1 MTGVLAENGE
11 HIQTGGHQRDPFG
24 ERPDGD
30 RGRDRNDAVTSQGI
44 NNHRKIRELYT
55 SKENNSV
62 PITEPKEMKNYEL
75 LEKKFRVILLKK
87 LKASE

>member
-30 RGRDRNDAVTSQGI
+30 RGRDRNDAVTSHGAPRVVAAP
-44 NNHRKIRELYT
+44 HSRRGHGAGLPRAVGGTSPTGTLTSDLGLPETVRE
-55 SKENNSV
+55 
-62 PITEPKEMKNYEL
+62 
-75 LEKKFRVILLKK
+75 
-87 LKASE
+87 

>member
-1 MTGVLAENGE
+1 MERERDAEVRQPYE
-11 HIQTGGHQRDPFG
+11 DA
-24 ERPDGD
+24 
-30 RGRDRNDAVTSQGI
+30 GRNWNDAVTSQGI
-44 NNHRKIRELYT
+44 NNHRKIREFYT

>member
-1 MTGVLAENGE
+1 MKIYLCKSKHLKSG
-11 HIQTGGHQRDPFG
+11 
-24 ERPDGD
+24 
-30 RGRDRNDAVTSQGI
+30 RGAQLLKHAVTSQGI